1 MEQRLCFDNE
11 NGETVATSSPRPKPV
26 LPFRNQQVTGSIP
39 VPSTTFSEFLSST
52 SAARLDEVIPLRSFF
67 CRFATT
73 FSQ

>member
-39 VPSTTFSEFLSST
+39 APSTIFSRNSHQLQ
-52 SAARLDEVIPLRSFF
+52 R
-67 CRFATT
+67 
-73 FSQ
+73 